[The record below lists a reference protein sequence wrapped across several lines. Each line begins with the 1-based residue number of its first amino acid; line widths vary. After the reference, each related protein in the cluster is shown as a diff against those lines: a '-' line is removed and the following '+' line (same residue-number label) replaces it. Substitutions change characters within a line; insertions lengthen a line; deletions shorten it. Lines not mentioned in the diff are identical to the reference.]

1 LRTGERKIRIEAVDH
16 GVIAVAADEIAQFRS
31 LVLRSAL
38 LRASRRT
45 ATGEIVRVAILRDG
59 RAKSAASSG

>member
-1 LRTGERKIRIEAVDH
+1 M
-16 GVIAVAADEIAQFRS
+16 DEVKALI
-31 LVLRSAL
+31 LRSAL

-45 ATGEIVRVAILRDG
+45 AAGEIVPVAILRDG

>member
-1 LRTGERKIRIEAVDH
+1 MS
-16 GVIAVAADEIAQFRS
+16 DEHSVFMVRVMSISFFS

-45 ATGEIVRVAILRDG
+45 AIGEIVPAAILRDG